1 MERLTAPRF
10 SEAPFTLAWEITRA
24 CALQCRHCRATAQR
38 RRDAQ
43 ELTTE
48 EGFHLV
54 DQVADMGTVVLV
66 VTGGDPLMRPDVYDL
81 IGRGA
86 ARGLRVAFS
95 PSATG
100 LANAEAL
107 RRAREAGV
115 HMVHVS
121 LDGATAATHDGFRR
135 VHGSYGRTLRMLED
149 LREMGVP
156 LQVGTTV
163 SRYSWKE
170 LPAIAA
176 LVAAAGARV
185 WSVFFL
191 VPTGRALAE
200 DMVSPRQHEVAYRWL
215 AGLSG
220 RVAYRVRT
228 TAAPAYRRV
237 VMQRS
242 AGKVAGAPLGRPG
255 SVMAGAGYDLGR
267 MGVDETVND
276 GKGFCFVDH
285 VGNVCP
291 SGFLPL
297 VAGNVRETPLAQVYR
312 HSTLFRALRDP
323 SLLQGKC
330 GICGFKEACGG
341 SRGRA
346 YALSGDYLAADPSC
360 VYQPA
365 GWGAAVESGAR
376 GALAVR

>member
-1 MERLTAPRF
+1 MDRLTAPRF

-38 RRDAQ
+38 RRDAR

-48 EGFHLV
+48 EGFRLI

-66 VTGGDPLMRPDVYDL
+66 VTGGDPLMRPDVYEL
-81 IGRGA
+81 IGYGA

-100 LANAEAL
+100 LANADAL

-135 VHGSYGRTLRMLED
+135 VHGSYGRTMRMLDD
-149 LREMGVP
+149 LRELGVP

-163 SRYSWKE
+163 SRSSWRE

-215 AGLSG
+215 ARLSG
-220 RVAYRVRT
+220 RVSYRVRT

-237 VMQRS
+237 VMQRARRR
-242 AGKVAGAPLGRPG
+242 AGDVVERRPR
-255 SVMAGAGYDLGR
+255 SV
-267 MGVDETVND
+267 
-276 GKGFCFVDH
+276 
-285 VGNVCP
+285 
-291 SGFLPL
+291 
-297 VAGNVRETPLAQVYR
+297 
-312 HSTLFRALRDP
+312 
-323 SLLQGKC
+323 
-330 GICGFKEACGG
+330 
-341 SRGRA
+341 
-346 YALSGDYLAADPSC
+346 
-360 VYQPA
+360 
-365 GWGAAVESGAR
+365 
-376 GALAVR
+376 